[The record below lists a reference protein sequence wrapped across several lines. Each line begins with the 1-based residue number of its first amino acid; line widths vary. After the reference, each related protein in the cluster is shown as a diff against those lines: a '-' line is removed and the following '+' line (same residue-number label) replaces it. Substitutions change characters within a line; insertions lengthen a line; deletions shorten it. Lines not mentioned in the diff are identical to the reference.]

1 MKCHL
6 ISGRGQH
13 AQHCRT
19 TLAAPTRIIW
29 GPRCAE
35 EKDDP
40 CVVSRE
46 TEVVLAISPIPRSRQ
61 ACLLPHIKPETGH
74 RPLPTTNRTAD
85 TGHVTARK
93 TTQSGAA
100 RPTHR
105 PFRATSRLISHLS
118 PHASPFAIRHSP
130 LATRHSPARPR
141 QGSHA
146 EPARRERD
154 PPRWSIDVKRRGV
167 SRETWAY
174 GLRLAPWPVL
184 TSLPHR
190 SSWKPRSPARSTQ
203 SQSMGGDPS
212 RVGTPHRR
220 PERGAVV
227 DTRSPPNPLRLG
239 FEQTL

>member
-1 MKCHL
+1 MVSSSPFRTPARCCSRRSSSASATRQTQSRGVAHVKCHL

-105 PFRATSRLISHLS
+105 PFRGTSRLTSHLS
-118 PHASPFAIRHSP
+118 PHASLLAIRHSP
-130 LATRHSPARPR
+130 LATRQSPLANRHSPLARKAAS
-141 QGSHA
+141 GIT
-146 EPARRERD
+146 RR
-154 PPRWSIDVKRRGV
+154 
-167 SRETWAY
+167 
-174 GLRLAPWPVL
+174 
-184 TSLPHR
+184 
-190 SSWKPRSPARSTQ
+190 
-203 SQSMGGDPS
+203 
-212 RVGTPHRR
+212 
-220 PERGAVV
+220 
-227 DTRSPPNPLRLG
+227 TR
-239 FEQTL
+239 